1 LGSNPDDFRRWVIGN
16 VGEGMIEILREK
28 RNDIGLA
35 KSIKKN
41 LKDVAKH
48 YKAEYERLKEERMKG
63 EKGRLEIM
71 PY

>member
-1 LGSNPDDFRRWVIGN
+1 
-16 VGEGMIEILREK
+16 MIDVLREK

-48 YKAEYERLKEERMKG
+48 YKAEYERLKSK
-63 EKGRLEIM
+63 RLEGEM
-71 PY
+71 GELEVFEY

>member
-1 LGSNPDDFRRWVIGN
+1 VIAR

-28 RNDIGLA
+28 RDDIGLA

-48 YKAEYERLKEERMKG
+48 YKAEYERLKEERMRG
-63 EKGRLEIM
+63 EKGKLEIM
-71 PY
+71 SY

>member
-1 LGSNPDDFRRWVIGN
+1 
-16 VGEGMIEILREK
+16 MIEILREK

>member
-1 LGSNPDDFRRWVIGN
+1 VIAR

-28 RNDIGLA
+28 RDDIGLA

-48 YKAEYERLKEERMKG
+48 YKAEYERLKEERMRG
-63 EKGRLEIM
+63 ERGKLEIM
-71 PY
+71 SY